1 MIKNYCGCLP
11 DSYRL
16 DFSHYFYTCGCM
28 DPCPGW
34 RHKDD
39 LNRMKKRK
47 EMIFFNLCWQNLTC
61 ILCRRSYPCIIWLDT
76 TQYFCISIFLSPSF
90 CLSIF
95 LIFLCFLYFLA
106 FLFISFFFS
115 FFFWP
120 FFYLFLVAC
129 YATLHPALSVCPSVG
144 PTVCWSVRPSYFSF
158 SA

>member
-90 CLSIF
+90 CLSVCLSYF
-95 LIFLCFLYFLA
+95 SLFSLFSCF
-106 FLFISFFFS
+106 S
-115 FFFWP
+115 
-120 FFYLFLVAC
+120 FYLFLFFFLFLTIFLSLFSRVLRDSTPRFVGLSVRWSIC
-129 YATLHPALSVCPSVG
+129 RSVCPSQF
-144 PTVCWSVRPSYFSF
+144 TF
-158 SA
+158 